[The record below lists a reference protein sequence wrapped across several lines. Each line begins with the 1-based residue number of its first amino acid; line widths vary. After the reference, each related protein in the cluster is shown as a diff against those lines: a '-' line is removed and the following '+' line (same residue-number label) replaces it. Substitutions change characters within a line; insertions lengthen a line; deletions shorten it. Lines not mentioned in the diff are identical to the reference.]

1 MDELKNWQQVW
12 THTFSAWSKTLTNK
26 KIWKPYEPCHNWFSG
41 LKFVSQHLTSQA
53 SQLLDTTKTYAQR
66 LSNTEHNLKQDFS
79 KDAIAEWI
87 GDEEPIFP
95 VTEYTDQL
103 LALIRTLQ
111 SKSSAVLR
119 DLQSRKRL
127 LDNTIAGLR

>member
-79 KDAIAEWI
+79 KDAIVEWI
-87 GDEEPIFP
+87 GDDEATMIFRP
-95 VTEYTDQL
+95 TVTFGRTIFV
-103 LALIRTLQ
+103 LIELFDTQ
-111 SKSSAVLR
+111 TTQR
-119 DLQSRKRL
+119 DDSFLKQ
-127 LDNTIAGLR
+127 NTF